1 VLSLAQFVIAHI
13 LASIYGIAFILV
25 GISHFRNPQIFV
37 EIVPPFLPFALFLVY
52 LTGVMEIAGG
62 IGIIYPGSRVI
73 TGRLLVLFLIAVF
86 PANLYM
92 WFADVPFNGTL
103 LTTHQHMLRAGI
115 QVVLIIVALYL
126 SGDLARV
133 SQSR

>member
-1 VLSLAQFVIAHI
+1 VIDHI
-13 LASIYGIAFILV
+13 IAFIYGIAFILV

-73 TGRLLVLFLIAVF
+73 TGRLLVFFLIAVF

-103 LTTHQHMLRAGI
+103 LTTQQHMLRAGI

>member
-1 VLSLAQFVIAHI
+1 MIDHI
-13 LASIYGIAFILV
+13 IASIYGIAFILV

-62 IGIIYPGSRVI
+62 IGIIYPGSRLI
-73 TGRLLVLFLIAVF
+73 TGRLLVLFLLAVF

-103 LTTHQHMLRAGI
+103 LTTQQHMLRAGI

>member
-1 VLSLAQFVIAHI
+1 MIDHIIATI
-13 LASIYGIAFILV
+13 FGFAFILV

-62 IGIIYPGSRVI
+62 IGIIYPGSREI
-73 TGRLLVLFLIAVF
+73 TGRLLVIFLIMVF

-92 WFADVPFNGTL
+92 WIADVPFDGTL
-103 LTTHQHMLRAGI
+103 LTTQQHMMRAGF
-115 QVVLIIVALYL
+115 QVVLIVIALYL
-126 SGDLARV
+126 SGDLAKFT
-133 SQSR
+133 QSR

>member
-1 VLSLAQFVIAHI
+1 MIDHI
-13 LASIYGIAFILV
+13 IASIFGFAFILV

-62 IGIIYPGSRVI
+62 IGIIYPGSRLI
-73 TGRLLVLFLIAVF
+73 TGRLLVLFLLAVF

>member
-1 VLSLAQFVIAHI
+1 MIDHIIAG
-13 LASIYGIAFILV
+13 IYGIAFIIV
-25 GISHFRNPQIFV
+25 GISHFRTPQIFV

-52 LTGVMEIAGG
+52 VTGAMEIAGG

-73 TGRLLVLFLIAVF
+73 TGRLLVLFLLAVF

-92 WFADVPFNGTL
+92 WIADVPFNGTL
-103 LTTHQHMLRAGI
+103 LTTQQHMLRAGI

-126 SGDLARV
+126 SGDLAKFT
-133 SQSR
+133 QSR

>member
-1 VLSLAQFVIAHI
+1 MIDHI
-13 LASIYGIAFILV
+13 IASIYGIAFILV

-62 IGIIYPGSRVI
+62 IGIIYPGSRLI
-73 TGRLLVLFLIAVF
+73 TGRLLVLFLLAVF